1 MKKVAIIGAGISGL
15 FIANLFKRNKKYQ
28 VNIFERN
35 SLINSKEGYGIQ
47 LSVNSIKLLN
57 KIQFDKLENSEKFN
71 PDKINFYSVKNSNK
85 ICELNISDF
94 NTENC
99 KYTTLKRSSLINF
112 LKKDLEKEIKF
123 DHTISKIEQQ
133 DQIVK
138 ISFEN
143 NEIYEFDYLI
153 ISDGVFS
160 KSKNLLSKNQIEP
173 KFNDTL
179 AIRGIIP
186 SSSNI
191 ADKKNI
197 SLFLGPNFHYVI
209 YPVSPNGDLNFIAVM
224 KFKLSRNEQKDFS
237 LFKDDNYIRKILE
250 KVPHL
255 NKKFFESIND
265 LKIYPVF
272 VSHDFFEVNNNNIHL
287 IGDAFFAFSPSFAQG
302 ASQSIEGA
310 YELFENIEN
319 NTESN
324 FFRKRVDKIK
334 MVNNRSKFNQFAF
347 HLSNPLT
354 TLLRNIFL
362 KRLVRNKKFLES
374 YLGKIYKIIYK
385 FYRYNFLKTFY
396 F

>member
-1 MKKVAIIGAGISGL
+1 MKKVAVIGAGISGL
-15 FIANLFKRNKKYQ
+15 FIANLFKRNEKYQ
-28 VNIFERN
+28 VTIFERN
-35 SLINSKEGYGIQ
+35 SLIDLKEGYGIQ

-57 KIQFDKLENSEKFN
+57 KIQFDKLENNEKFN
-71 PDKINFYSVKNSNK
+71 PDKINFYSIKNSNK

-99 KYTTLKRSSLINF
+99 KYTTLKRSSLIDF
-112 LKKDLEKEIKF
+112 LKKDIEKEIKF
-123 DHTISKIEQQ
+123 NHTISTIEQQ

-138 ISFEN
+138 IAFEN
-143 NEIYEFDYLI
+143 NEAYEFDYLI

-160 KSKNLLSKNQIEP
+160 KSKNLLSKNKIQP
-173 KFNDTL
+173 KYDDTL

-197 SLFLGPNFHYVI
+197 SLFLGSNFHYVI
-209 YPVSPNGDLNFIAVM
+209 YPVSPDGDLNFIAVM
-224 KFKLSRNEQKDFS
+224 KYKLSEDEQKDFS
-237 LFKDDNYIRKILE
+237 LFKDDNFIKKILE
-250 KVPHL
+250 KVPQL
-255 NKKFFESIND
+255 SMEFFDNIND

-272 VSHDFFEVNNNNIHL
+272 VSHDFFEFNNNNIHL
-287 IGDAFFAFSPSFAQG
+287 VGDAFFAFPPSFAQG

-319 NTESN
+319 NTKSN
-324 FFRKRVDKIK
+324 FFRNRVDKIK

-354 TLLRNIFL
+354 TFLRNIFL
-362 KRLVRNKKFLES
+362 KRLVKNKKFLEG
-374 YLGKIYKIIYK
+374 YLGKIYK
-385 FYRYNFLKTFY
+385 N
-396 F
+396 

>member
-1 MKKVAIIGAGISGL
+1 MKKVAVIGAGISGL
-15 FIANLFKRNKKYQ
+15 FIANLFKRNKKYK
-28 VNIFERN
+28 VTIFERN
-35 SLINSKEGYGIQ
+35 SLINLKEGYGIQ

-57 KIQFDKLENSEKFN
+57 KIQFDKLENNEKFN

-85 ICELNISDF
+85 ICELNISNF
-94 NTENC
+94 NTEKC

-112 LKKDLEKEIKF
+112 LKQDLEKEIKF
-123 DHTISKIEQQ
+123 EHTISKIEQQ

-138 ISFEN
+138 ITFEN
-143 NEIYEFDYLI
+143 NEIHEFDYLI

-160 KSKNLLSKNQIEP
+160 KSKSLLSKNQIEP

-186 SSSNI
+186 SSLNM

-197 SLFLGPNFHYVI
+197 SLFLGSNFHYVI
-209 YPVSPNGDLNFIAVM
+209 YPVSPNGDLNFIALM
-224 KFKLSRNEQKDFS
+224 KFKLSEDEQKDYS
-237 LFKDDNYIRKILE
+237 LFNDNIFINKILD

-255 NKKFFESIND
+255 NNEFFDNIND

-272 VSHDFFEVNNNNIHL
+272 VSRDFFEVNNNNIHL
-287 IGDAFFAFSPSFAQG
+287 IGDAFFAFPPSFAQG

-324 FFRKRVDKIK
+324 FFRNRVDKTK

-362 KRLVRNKKFLES
+362 KRLVKNKKFLES
-374 YLGKIYKIIYK
+374 YLGKIYK
-385 FYRYNFLKTFY
+385 N
-396 F
+396 

>member
-28 VNIFERN
+28 VTIFERN
-35 SLINSKEGYGIQ
+35 SLINLKEGYGIQ
-47 LSVNSIKLLN
+47 LSVNCIKLLN
-57 KIQFDKLENSEKFN
+57 KIQFDKLENNKKFN

-99 KYTTLKRSSLINF
+99 KYTTLKRSSLIDF

-123 DHTISKIEQQ
+123 NHTISTIEQQ

-138 ISFEN
+138 ITFEN
-143 NEIYEFDYLI
+143 NEAYEFDYLI

-160 KSKNLLSKNQIEP
+160 KSKNLLSKNQIQP
-173 KFNDTL
+173 KFDDTL

-197 SLFLGPNFHYVI
+197 SLFLGSNFHYVI
-209 YPVSPNGDLNFIAVM
+209 YPVSPDGDLNFIAVM
-224 KFKLSRNEQKDFS
+224 KYKLSDAEQKDYS
-237 LFKDDNYIRKILE
+237 LFNDNIFIKKILE
-250 KVPHL
+250 KVPQL
-255 NKKFFESIND
+255 SKEFFNNIND

-272 VSHDFFEVNNNNIHL
+272 VSHDFFEFNNNNIHL
-287 IGDAFFAFSPSFAQG
+287 VGDAFFAFSPSFAQG

-319 NTESN
+319 NTMSN
-324 FFRKRVDKIK
+324 FFRNRVAKTK

-362 KRLVRNKKFLES
+362 KRLVKNKKFLEG
-374 YLGKIYKIIYK
+374 YLGKIYK
-385 FYRYNFLKTFY
+385 N
-396 F
+396 

>member
-1 MKKVAIIGAGISGL
+1 MKKVAVIGAGISGL
-15 FIANLFKRNKKYQ
+15 FIANLFKRNEKYQ
-28 VNIFERN
+28 VTIFERN
-35 SLINSKEGYGIQ
+35 SLIDLKEGYGIQ

-57 KIQFDKLENSEKFN
+57 KIQFDKLENNKKFN

-99 KYTTLKRSSLINF
+99 SYTTLKRSSLINF

-123 DHTISKIEQQ
+123 DHIISKIEQQ

-138 ISFEN
+138 ITFEN
-143 NEIYEFDYLI
+143 NETYEFDYLI

-160 KSKNLLSKNQIEP
+160 KSKNLLSKNKIQP
-173 KFNDTL
+173 KYDDTL

-197 SLFLGPNFHYVI
+197 SLFLGSNFHYVI
-209 YPVSPNGDLNFIAVM
+209 YPVSPDGDLNFIAVM
-224 KFKLSRNEQKDFS
+224 KYKLSEDEQKDFS
-237 LFKDDNYIRKILE
+237 LFKDDNFIKKILE
-250 KVPHL
+250 KVPQL
-255 NKKFFESIND
+255 SMEFFDNIND

-272 VSHDFFEVNNNNIHL
+272 VSHDFFEFNNNNIHL
-287 IGDAFFAFSPSFAQG
+287 VGDAFFAFSPSFAQG

-319 NTESN
+319 NTKSD
-324 FFRKRVDKIK
+324 FFRNRVDKIK

-354 TLLRNIFL
+354 TFLRNIFL
-362 KRLVRNKKFLES
+362 KRLVKNKKFLEY
-374 YLGKIYKIIYK
+374 YLGKIYK
-385 FYRYNFLKTFY
+385 N
-396 F
+396 

>member
-1 MKKVAIIGAGISGL
+1 MKKVAVIGAGISGL
-15 FIANLFKRNKKYQ
+15 FIANLFKRNEKYQ
-28 VNIFERN
+28 VTIFERN
-35 SLINSKEGYGIQ
+35 SLIDLKEGYGIQ

-57 KIQFDKLENSEKFN
+57 KIQFDKLENNKKFN

-99 KYTTLKRSSLINF
+99 KYTTLKRSSLIDF
-112 LKKDLEKEIKF
+112 LKKDIEKEIKF
-123 DHTISKIEQQ
+123 NHTISTIEQQ

-138 ISFEN
+138 IAFEN
-143 NEIYEFDYLI
+143 NEAYEFDYLI

-160 KSKNLLSKNQIEP
+160 KSKNLLSKNQIQP
-173 KFNDTL
+173 KFDDTL

-197 SLFLGPNFHYVI
+197 SLFLGSNFHYVI
-209 YPVSPNGDLNFIAVM
+209 YPVSPDGDLNFIAVM
-224 KFKLSRNEQKDFS
+224 KYKLSEDEQKDFS
-237 LFKDDNYIRKILE
+237 LFKDDNFIKKILE
-250 KVPHL
+250 KVPQL
-255 NKKFFESIND
+255 SMEFFDNINE
-265 LKIYPVF
+265 LKIYPIF
-272 VSHDFFEVNNNNIHL
+272 VSHDFFEFNNNNIHL
-287 IGDAFFAFSPSFAQG
+287 VGDAFFAFSPSFAQG

-319 NTESN
+319 NTKSN
-324 FFRKRVDKIK
+324 FFRNRVDKIK

-354 TLLRNIFL
+354 TFLRNIFL
-362 KRLVRNKKFLES
+362 KRLVKNKKFLEG
-374 YLGKIYKIIYK
+374 YLGKIYK
-385 FYRYNFLKTFY
+385 N
-396 F
+396 

>member
-1 MKKVAIIGAGISGL
+1 MKKVAVIGAGISGL
-15 FIANLFKRNKKYQ
+15 FIANLFKRNKKYK
-28 VNIFERN
+28 VTIFERN
-35 SLINSKEGYGIQ
+35 SLINLKEGYGIQ

-57 KIQFDKLENSEKFN
+57 KIQFDKLENNEKFN

-85 ICELNISDF
+85 ICELNISNF
-94 NTENC
+94 NTEKC

-112 LKKDLEKEIKF
+112 LKQDLEKEIKF
-123 DHTISKIEQQ
+123 EHTISKIEQQ

-138 ISFEN
+138 ITFEN
-143 NEIYEFDYLI
+143 NEIHEFDYLI

-160 KSKNLLSKNQIEP
+160 KSKSLLSKNQIEP

-186 SSSNI
+186 SSLNM

-197 SLFLGPNFHYVI
+197 SLFLGSNFHYVI
-209 YPVSPNGDLNFIAVM
+209 YPVSPNGDLNFIGLM
-224 KFKLSRNEQKDFS
+224 KFKLSEDEQKDYS
-237 LFKDDNYIRKILE
+237 LFNDNIFINKILD
-250 KVPHL
+250 KVPHMDK
-255 NKKFFESIND
+255 NFFDNIED

-272 VSHDFFEVNNNNIHL
+272 ISHDFFKVKNNNIHL
-287 IGDAFFAFSPSFAQG
+287 IGDAFFAFPPSFAQG

-324 FFRKRVDKIK
+324 FFRNRVDKTK

-362 KRLVRNKKFLES
+362 KRLVKNKKFLES
-374 YLGKIYKIIYK
+374 YLGKIYK
-385 FYRYNFLKTFY
+385 N
-396 F
+396 

>member
-1 MKKVAIIGAGISGL
+1 MKKVAVIGAGISGL
-15 FIANLFKRNKKYQ
+15 FIANLFKRNEKYQ
-28 VNIFERN
+28 VTIFERN
-35 SLINSKEGYGIQ
+35 SLIDLKEGYGIQ

-57 KIQFDKLENSEKFN
+57 KIQFDKLENNKKFN

-99 KYTTLKRSSLINF
+99 KYTTLKRSSLIDF
-112 LKKDLEKEIKF
+112 LKKDIEKEIKF
-123 DHTISKIEQQ
+123 NHTISTIEQQ

-138 ISFEN
+138 IAFEN
-143 NEIYEFDYLI
+143 NEAYEFDYLI

-160 KSKNLLSKNQIEP
+160 KSKNLLSKNKIQP
-173 KFNDTL
+173 KYDDTL

-197 SLFLGPNFHYVI
+197 SLFLGSNFHYVI
-209 YPVSPNGDLNFIAVM
+209 YPVSPDGDLNFIAVM
-224 KFKLSRNEQKDFS
+224 KYKLSEDEQKDFS
-237 LFKDDNYIRKILE
+237 LFKDDNFIKKILE
-250 KVPHL
+250 KVPQL
-255 NKKFFESIND
+255 SMEFFDNIND

-272 VSHDFFEVNNNNIHL
+272 VSHDFFEFNNNNIHL
-287 IGDAFFAFSPSFAQG
+287 VGDAFFAFSPSFAQG

-319 NTESN
+319 NTKSN
-324 FFRKRVDKIK
+324 FFRNRVDKIK

-354 TLLRNIFL
+354 TFLRNIFL
-362 KRLVRNKKFLES
+362 KRLVKNKKFLEG
-374 YLGKIYKIIYK
+374 YLGKIYE
-385 FYRYNFLKTFY
+385 N
-396 F
+396 

>member
-1 MKKVAIIGAGISGL
+1 MKKVAVIGAGISGL
-15 FIANLFKRNKKYQ
+15 FIANLFKRNEKYQ
-28 VNIFERN
+28 VTIFERN
-35 SLINSKEGYGIQ
+35 SLIDLKEGYGIQ

-57 KIQFDKLENSEKFN
+57 KIQFDKLENNKKFN

-99 KYTTLKRSSLINF
+99 KYTTLKRSSLIDF

-123 DHTISKIEQQ
+123 NHTISKIEQQ

-138 ISFEN
+138 IAFEN
-143 NEIYEFDYLI
+143 NQTYEFDYLI

-160 KSKNLLSKNQIEP
+160 KSKNLLSKNQIQP
-173 KFNDTL
+173 KYDDTL

-197 SLFLGPNFHYVI
+197 SLFLGSNFHYVI
-209 YPVSPNGDLNFIAVM
+209 YPVSPDGDLNFIAVM
-224 KFKLSRNEQKDFS
+224 KYKLSEDEQKDFS
-237 LFKDDNYIRKILE
+237 LFKDDNFIKKILE
-250 KVPHL
+250 KVPQL
-255 NKKFFESIND
+255 SMEFFDNIND

-272 VSHDFFEVNNNNIHL
+272 VSHDFFEFNNNNIHL
-287 IGDAFFAFSPSFAQG
+287 VGDAFFAFSPSFAQG

-319 NTESN
+319 NTKSN
-324 FFRKRVDKIK
+324 FFRNRVDKIK

-362 KRLVRNKKFLES
+362 KRLVKNKKFLEG
-374 YLGKIYKIIYK
+374 YLGKIYK
-385 FYRYNFLKTFY
+385 N
-396 F
+396 

>member
-1 MKKVAIIGAGISGL
+1 MKKVAVIGAGISGL
-15 FIANLFKRNKKYQ
+15 FIANLFKRNEKYQ
-28 VNIFERN
+28 VTIFERN
-35 SLINSKEGYGIQ
+35 SLIDLKEGYGIQ

-57 KIQFDKLENSEKFN
+57 KIQFDKLENNEKFN

-99 KYTTLKRSSLINF
+99 KYTTLKRSSLIDF
-112 LKKDLEKEIKF
+112 LKKDIEKEIKF
-123 DHTISKIEQQ
+123 NHTISTIEQQ

-138 ISFEN
+138 IAFEN
-143 NEIYEFDYLI
+143 NEAYEFDYLI

-160 KSKNLLSKNQIEP
+160 KSKNLLSKNKIQP
-173 KFNDTL
+173 KYDDTL

-197 SLFLGPNFHYVI
+197 SLFLGSNFHYVI
-209 YPVSPNGDLNFIAVM
+209 YPVSPDGDLNFIAVM
-224 KFKLSRNEQKDFS
+224 KYKLSEDEQKDFS
-237 LFKDDNYIRKILE
+237 LFKDDNFIKKILE
-250 KVPHL
+250 KVPQL
-255 NKKFFESIND
+255 SMEFFDNIND

-272 VSHDFFEVNNNNIHL
+272 VSHDFFEFNNNNIHL
-287 IGDAFFAFSPSFAQG
+287 VGDAFFAFSPSFAQG

-319 NTESN
+319 NTKSN
-324 FFRKRVDKIK
+324 FFRNRVDKIK

-354 TLLRNIFL
+354 TFLRNIFL
-362 KRLVRNKKFLES
+362 KRLVKNKKFLEG
-374 YLGKIYKIIYK
+374 YLGKIYK
-385 FYRYNFLKTFY
+385 N
-396 F
+396 